1 MINVYLKKHVFY
13 LLAIVLFAF
22 VINLG
27 TAFDNVMMR
36 MKQPLFQQ
44 VLVATVAMLYLYL
57 YIVQKIYHYFF
68 FRMAWFIGL
77 KPLLKAGIFVIA
89 AAGLI
94 SLIHVHILNL
104 LLAQRNHG
112 TVFTFDYFT
121 TDFWFFFLPL
131 LSYVIILYLKPNRLL
146 FRLPARKTEEMSN
159 GHAPQAQ
166 ELLQQIVEPI
176 EMDQEDELLKIWRIS
191 RVKSFV
197 FDYFRK
203 FSKEERWH
211 LEQDIPLWKVVI
223 LEKSELI
230 MFGYFING
238 EKWALHHVDD
248 KILSNPWLVKVS
260 QNCYINM
267 LYVVDGLCRRS
278 MLKMDLKMGNRVSK
292 EVNMELVIL
301 HEEIRAILLSTTN
314 SDKLDQLLIVTRRMK
329 VNYKNFWE
337 STFLEQLDENRLMD
351 PVGSINRKNN

>member
-1 MINVYLKKHVFY
+1 MINLCLKKHIFY
-13 LLAIVLFAF
+13 LLAIVIFAF

-27 TAFDNVMMR
+27 TAFHDIAAR
-36 MKQPLFQQ
+36 LSQPLFQQ
-44 VLVATVAMLYLYL
+44 IWVATVLMLYFYV
-57 YIVQKIYHYFF
+57 YTIQKFYHHLF

-77 KPLLKAGIFVIA
+77 KPQWRAGIFVIA

-94 SLIHVHILNL
+94 SLIHVYILNV

-146 FRLPARKTEEMSN
+146 FKLPATNTEEISN
-159 GHAPQAQ
+159 GDASQAQ
-166 ELLQQIVEPI
+166 EVQHQIIQPKRI
-176 EMDQEDELLKIWRIS
+176 NPEDELLKIWRIS

-211 LEQDIPLWKVVI
+211 LEQEIPLWKVVV
-223 LEKSELI
+223 LEKSEWI

-248 KILSNPWLVKVS
+248 QILSNPWLVKVS
-260 QNCYINM
+260 QNCYVNM

-278 MLKMDLKMGNRVSK
+278 MLKVDLKTGNRVSK

-314 SDKLDQLLIVTRRMK
+314 SDKLDKLLIVTRRMK

-337 STFLEQLDENRLMD
+337 STFLDQLDENRLRD
-351 PVGSINRKNN
+351 PVGSIHHTNN